1 MIKNQP
7 RLHHSI
13 FVENMQTQGWK
24 FFDVTNDKR
33 PDYVKQLTAHKGD

>member
-13 FVENMQTQGWK
+13 FVENMQTQGKKVFWR
-24 FFDVTNDKR
+24 DKW
-33 PDYVKQLTAHKGD
+33 